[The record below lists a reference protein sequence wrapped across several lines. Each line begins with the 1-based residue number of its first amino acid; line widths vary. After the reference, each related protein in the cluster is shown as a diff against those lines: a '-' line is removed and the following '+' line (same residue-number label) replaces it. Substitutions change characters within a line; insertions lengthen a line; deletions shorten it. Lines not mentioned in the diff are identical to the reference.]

1 MRKTRRATQNRPHSP
16 ENASAVLRPDS
27 QIGSLVEQ
35 QQVKWCGAI
44 LICGGEQGSPSV
56 PERSLTEVLTEPI
69 SSSASTE
76 ESGFTWAEPSSPPQ
90 KSFIHQLGAFTIVRI
105 LLVSARWVFPEERCI
120 SPQCWP
126 AGSKRG
132 NSLLN
137 GLIIYKSIR
146 AAAPA

>member
-1 MRKTRRATQNRPHSP
+1 M
-16 ENASAVLRPDS
+16 
-27 QIGSLVEQ
+27 EQ

-105 LLVSARWVFPEERCI
+105 LLVSARWVFPEERCLELLHQ
-120 SPQCWP
+120 SSVLACRVK
-126 AGSKRG
+126 AGQQFTERS
-132 NSLLN
+132 NNL
-137 GLIIYKSIR
+137 
-146 AAAPA
+146 